1 VPILENPRH
10 ETFSQGLAKG
20 LSADAAYEAAG
31 FSAHRGNAARLSAIE
46 SVRARVA
53 ELQKTTEAKAE
64 MTRDEAVAMCIE
76 ILKSPPSAASM
87 ENPLC
92 ELKMSKAGPFA
103 TFPDKRG
110 VLERLAKLLGWDAPE
125 KHDVTL
131 TGPRGV
137 LAGVL
142 KRKQS

>member
-1 VPILENPRH
+1 MMAN
-10 ETFSQGLAKG
+10 
-20 LSADAAYEAAG
+20 D
-31 FSAHRGNAARLSAIE
+31 
-46 SVRARVA
+46 SVRSRVA
-53 ELQKTTEAKAE
+53 ELQAKTAAKAE

-110 VLERLAKLLGWDAPE
+110 VLERLCKLLGWDEPE

-137 LAGVL
+137 LAGIL
-142 KRKQS
+142 KRKKP